1 LEGCH
6 DFYIVPTHLGRTLAI
21 SIIPRRTPFGAFVSC
36 QPGVSKLFGSAMN
49 ITGNNTSEVGPSNQ
63 PIVGFIK
70 HLNDN
75 AFQGIAGV
83 DITEVDRNKGA
94 HSSIRSIWEACDLS
108 AGEFADQV
116 AAYYRRP
123 RMTLGQLLAAP
134 ALVERFARRFLRE
147 AMIFPFDA
155 GGGSYGL
162 AVADPTDL
170 AAQKGAEIVL
180 GSSVTVAIAS
190 FEDIGAALFE
200 RLGSDEDRLA
210 SSNVSASSAL
220 EESIDGLRDLASGA
234 PVVRAV
240 NDLVEKAVELRASD
254 IHIEP
259 MRNGLTVRMRVDGL
273 LRTVPAPAHALPQA
287 LISRIK
293 ILAGLNIAER
303 RLPQDGAARLEAAGL
318 NLDVRVAIMPTQHG
332 ESAVVRLLPRDKGL
346 LDIAKLGLRPH
357 DERKLRQLLDL
368 PHGMIVI
375 TGPTGSGKT
384 TTLATMLSALNTPS
398 RKILTIEDPVEY
410 EIAGVNQSQVKPAIG
425 LTFASAL
432 RAFVRQDPDVIM
444 VGEIRDAET
453 ANIAIHAAL
462 TGHLVLTTLHTET
475 AIAAA
480 PRLLDLGVE
489 AFLLK
494 STLRGVIGQRLVRV
508 LCDRCKSRKEISA
521 ADFDFDPRYEACGL
535 SVGEAVFEPTGCE
548 RCAGVGYRGRV
559 GVFEALEVEGEV
571 RSCIGQQIDAIA
583 LDQAARRAGLT
594 TMMDDA
600 IAKCRDGVTTV
611 AEALRVT
618 TAR

>member
-1 LEGCH
+1 
-6 DFYIVPTHLGRTLAI
+6 
-21 SIIPRRTPFGAFVSC
+21 
-36 QPGVSKLFGSAMN
+36 MN
-49 ITGNNTSEVGPSNQ
+49 IVRNNPNKVDSSIQ
-63 PIVGFIK
+63 PIAGFIK

-75 AFQGIAGV
+75 LLRDADVKISQMEWDSGY
-83 DITEVDRNKGA
+83 
-94 HSSIRSIWEACDLS
+94 SSIRSVWESCDLS
-108 AGEFADQV
+108 ANEFADEV
-116 AAYYRRP
+116 AAYYRCP
-123 RMTLGQLLAAP
+123 RMTLPELLASP
-134 ALVERFARRFLRE
+134 SLVERFTRRFLRE
-147 AMIFPFDA
+147 TTIFPYDV
-155 GGGSYGL
+155 GGGRFGL
-162 AVADPTDL
+162 AVADPTDV
-170 AAQKGAEIVL
+170 AAQRGAEIVL
-180 GSSVTVAIAS
+180 GGPVAISIAS

-200 RLGSDEDRLA
+200 RLGSDEDGA
-210 SSNVSASSAL
+210 SASSPVLASGAV
-220 EESIDGLRDLASGA
+220 EESVDSLRDLASGA

-259 MRNGLTVRMRVDGL
+259 MRSGLTVRMRVDGL
-273 LRTVPAPAHALPQA
+273 LRAVPAPAHALPQA

-332 ESAVVRLLPRDKGL
+332 ETAVIRLLPRDKGL
-346 LDIAKLGLRPH
+346 LDIVKLGLRAH
-357 DERKLRQLLDL
+357 DERKLRRLLDL
-368 PHGMIVI
+368 PYGMIVI

-489 AFLLK
+489 GFLLK

-508 LCDRCKSRKEISA
+508 LCDRCKVRKEISA
-521 ADFDFDPRYEACGL
+521 ADFDMDPRYETCGL
-535 SVGEAVFEPTGCE
+535 SVGETVFEPKGCE
-548 RCAGVGYRGRV
+548 RCAGAGYRGRV

-571 RSCIGQQIDAIA
+571 RSCVGQQIDAMA

-600 IAKCRDGVTTV
+600 IAKCREGVTTV

-618 TAR
+618 MAR

>member
-1 LEGCH
+1 
-6 DFYIVPTHLGRTLAI
+6 
-21 SIIPRRTPFGAFVSC
+21 
-36 QPGVSKLFGSAMN
+36 MN
-49 ITGNNTSEVGPSNQ
+49 IVRNNIDSSIQ
-63 PIVGFIK
+63 PIAGFIK

-75 AFQGIAGV
+75 QFRDGDVKISEMDWNVGQSV
-83 DITEVDRNKGA
+83 
-94 HSSIRSIWEACDLS
+94 RSIWETCDLS
-108 AGEFADQV
+108 ATEFADEI
-116 AAYYRRP
+116 AAYYQRP
-123 RMTLGQLLAAP
+123 RITLPELLASP
-134 ALVERFARRFLRE
+134 PLVERFTRRFLRE
-147 AMIFPFDA
+147 SMIFPYDV
-155 GGGSYGL
+155 GGGRFGL
-162 AVADPTDL
+162 AVADPTDV

-180 GSSVTVAIAS
+180 GGPVAVSIAS

-200 RLGSDEDRLA
+200 RLGSDEDGP
-210 SSNVSASSAL
+210 SASSPVLASGAL
-220 EESIDGLRDLASGA
+220 EESVDSLRDLASGA

-240 NDLVEKAVELRASD
+240 NDLLEKAIELRASD

-273 LRTVPAPAHALPQA
+273 LRAVPAPAHALPQA
-287 LISRIK
+287 LISRVK

-332 ESAVVRLLPRDKGL
+332 ETAVIRLLPRDRGL
-346 LDIAKLGLRPH
+346 LDIAKLGLRSH
-357 DERKLRQLLDL
+357 DERKVRRLLDL

-398 RKILTIEDPVEY
+398 RKILTVEDPVEY
-410 EIAGVNQSQVKPAIG
+410 EIAGINQSQVKPAIG

-489 AFLLK
+489 GFLLK

-508 LCDRCKSRKEISA
+508 LCDRCKARKEISA
-521 ADFDFDPRYEACGL
+521 ADFDTDPRYEACGL
-535 SVGEAVFEPTGCE
+535 SVGETIFEPRGCE
-548 RCAGVGYRGRV
+548 RCTGVGYRGRV

-571 RSCIGQQIDAIA
+571 RRCIGQQIDAVA
-583 LDQAARRAGLT
+583 LDQAARGAGLT

-600 IAKCRDGVTTV
+600 IAKCREGVTTV

-618 TAR
+618 TVR